1 MREATRVMPRSGS
14 STCPPNPSPNPNP
27 DPNPNPNPSQ
37 WVFYVT
43 AAVLHLGNL
52 SFTPTAGGEGSAL
65 DSHSQQLSALAAH
78 YLQVPTTCSVGLRLG
93 LGLGLD

>member
-14 STCPPNPSPNPNP
+14 STCPPNPNPSPN
-27 DPNPNPNPSQ
+27 PNPNPNPSQ

-78 YLQVPTTCSVGLRLG
+78 YLQVSTTCSVGLRLG
-93 LGLGLD
+93 LGLGLG

>member
-1 MREATRVMPRSGS
+1 MGLLRARLTL
-14 STCPPNPSPNPNP
+14 TLTLTLTLI
-27 DPNPNPNPSQ
+27 DTNPNPSQ

-78 YLQVPTTCSVGLRLG
+78 YLQVSTTCSVGLRLG
-93 LGLGLD
+93 LGLGLG